1 VSQLNP
7 SSPGR
12 NWAFQRRVTRDLAFF
27 TFLIWLGYVIII
39 SAASLAINHW
49 GTLESSVWDQARQL
63 AQWFLLFLGV
73 YVGSEIL
80 AQQITHGRT
89 RREFFRDSSL
99 FVFIISAFTTVL
111 MLAGWLIERVLYRIL
126 DVEQSLQEASI
137 ISSATDYGNIL
148 LESFIVLVIWTA
160 GGLFIA
166 SAWYRNSESGLLTII
181 PALLVAA
188 IVDLGL
194 GTRMGTVSSLLRR
207 FFDPEQPPLAVT
219 LGIAAFGIIAIGV
232 MAWRV
237 IRDIPIRNVA
247 A

>member
-1 VSQLNP
+1 
-7 SSPGR
+7 
-12 NWAFQRRVTRDLAFF
+12 
-27 TFLIWLGYVIII
+27 
-39 SAASLAINHW
+39 
-49 GTLESSVWDQARQL
+49 
-63 AQWFLLFLGV
+63 
-73 YVGSEIL
+73 
-80 AQQITHGRT
+80 
-89 RREFFRDSSL
+89 
-99 FVFIISAFTTVL
+99 